1 MTLSY
6 FFDALSLELL
16 EAPLELSLAEK
27 GNDER
32 H

>member
-1 MTLSY
+1 MTLLY
-6 FFDALSLELL
+6 FYAASPLKLL
-16 EAPLELSLAEK
+16 EAPLDHSLAEK